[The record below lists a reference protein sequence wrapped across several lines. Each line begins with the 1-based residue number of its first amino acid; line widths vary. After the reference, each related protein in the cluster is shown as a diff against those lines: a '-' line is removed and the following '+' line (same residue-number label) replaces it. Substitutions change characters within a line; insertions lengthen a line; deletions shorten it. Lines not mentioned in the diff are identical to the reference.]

1 MNRLTFAAAAAA
13 SLVAVTAGIAAAP
26 ALVAQGARQVPGAQ
40 DAARVTAG
48 TYALDA
54 GHTLVNWQVS
64 HFGFND
70 YFGLFGN
77 ITGTMTMDPAKIEA
91 AKVDIM
97 IPVAEVTVA
106 SAGLKEHLLRA
117 GKDGGAPDF
126 FGPTPG
132 MARFTS
138 TKVTR
143 TGANTADITGTLTM
157 NGKSAPVTLA
167 TEFVGA
173 GANPFNKKDTVG
185 FHART
190 VIDRTQW
197 GINYAVPFVGKDVT
211 LTISAAF
218 EKQ

>member
-1 MNRLTFAAAAAA
+1 MKKLALAAAA
-13 SLVAVTAGIAAAP
+13 SVALVAGGIAAAP
-26 ALVAQGARQVPGAQ
+26 VLFAQGAPPVPGAA
-40 DAARVTAG
+40 DPARVTAG
-48 TYALDA
+48 IYALDA
-54 GHTLVNWQVS
+54 GHTLVDWEVS
-64 HFGFND
+64 HFGFNN
-70 YFGLFGN
+70 YIGLFGN

-91 AKVDIM
+91 ATFAIN

-106 SAGLKEHLLRA
+106 SAGLKNHLLRP

-132 MARFTS
+132 MASLTS
-138 TKVTR
+138 TKVVK
-143 TGANTADITGTLTM
+143 TGATTADVTGTLTM
-157 NGKSAPVTLA
+157 NGKSAPVTLK
-167 TEFVGA
+167 TEFIGA
-173 GANPFNKKDTVG
+173 GANPYNKKATVG

-197 GINYAVPFVGKDVT
+197 GINYGVPLVGKDVT